1 MVTVKTYISGLEI
14 QLEVV
19 FQNMEQEHKKKTIM
33 RGKQMFLE
41 NISRRTNMWLKEDL
55 ERRKGP
61 DG

>member
-41 NISRRTNMWLKEDL
+41 NISRRTNM
-55 ERRKGP
+55 
-61 DG
+61 